1 MAERYLKAVQKV
13 LNKGSVYLR
22 LHGSIYKIKSLEIKD
37 SDAKFDCRSLRDG
50 ENYEINFKIEK
61 KLMTDLVGFGLRDK
75 PNSVF
80 IISEDADK
88 PIWFETSLQELIV
101 EVEKRALRKDL
112 LKELSTYVDIEET

>member
-22 LHGSIYKIKSLEIKD
+22 LHGSIYKIRSLEIKG
-37 SDAKFDCRSLRDG
+37 SDAKFDCRSLHNG
-50 ENYEINFKIEK
+50 ENYEISFKIEK
-61 KLMTDLVGFGLRDK
+61 KLMTDLIGFGLRDK

-80 IISEDADK
+80 VISEDADK
-88 PIWFETSLQELIV
+88 PIWFETSLQELIE

-112 LKELSTYVDIEET
+112 LKELSTYADIEET